1 MVEMASSEQK
11 TLAQRVRTAVGDL
24 LHALGGTLK
33 TNRDQGRNLAHE
45 PERRLAERAS
55 SGESHRHNYNVDLA
69 DGVGDMDYVNYDP
82 DLTNQ
87 PGLER
92 RPVEMPRLVHR
103 PRNDDDDDDDPD
115 PTMIGILAHEDVD

>member
-1 MVEMASSEQK
+1 
-11 TLAQRVRTAVGDL
+11 
-24 LHALGGTLK
+24 
-33 TNRDQGRNLAHE
+33 
-45 PERRLAERAS
+45 
-55 SGESHRHNYNVDLA
+55 
-69 DGVGDMDYVNYDP
+69 MDYVNYDP

>member
-1 MVEMASSEQK
+1 MASSEQK
-11 TLAQRVRTAVGDL
+11 TLAQRVRTAVGDF

-33 TNRDQGRNLAHE
+33 KAAGNLAHE